1 MIKLFLRRLPVD
13 QVEVFSVVF
22 EVAADAIFPVR
33 IPHLKLGMISV
44 IRGEPLGH
52 FFMTIQAFES
62 RRAGAELMTAGALR
76 GSG

>member
-1 MIKLFLRRLPVD
+1 M
-13 QVEVFSVVF
+13 F

-33 IPHLKLGMISV
+33 IPHLKLGVISV
-44 IRGEPLGH
+44 IRGEPLGD

-62 RRAGAELMTAGALR
+62 RSAGSELMTAGALC